1 MEEKKEMKK
10 GKLKKFLAMFSSF
23 AIGCSTLFMLTGCP
37 DPVPVPDFNYTI
49 GSEDSDRLEYE
60 TDGAAVRLKLYPIEY
75 YVDNFY
81 VNYIENVTDDVIYE
95 KDVDY
100 EIDTGN
106 VSSFGRYEVKFLANH
121 TKTCT
126 YVIYCSS
133 SENTKAKDCLK
144 KTFKIIVDGAEEY
157 ETPKITTQPVS
168 ATYYYK
174 ESSSGPYYSDKEC
187 TKSVTIAAL
196 TVVAEIS
203 KGEMNYQ
210 WYKDAS
216 AIVDATVSSYT
227 PTAAGSYY
235 VVVSNKD
242 HAASCV
248 TSNTAKVVLSNANN
262 PTPEITTDIASTSY
276 DKIGEAATLAVVATV
291 DASVTPDLHYQWYKD
306 GVVIDGSTASSYK
319 PTAFGS
325 YYVEIWNVFNSEE
338 SEHITSSV
346 AVISE
351 KAAKLKP
358 ITPSEATR
366 VSYDATNGNELEVSF
381 SCNIDVDEISYQWYF
396 VEGEQ
401 ASSENSEIIPGATT
415 TKYTATEP
423 GTYFCKASVV
433 SKYDSSNTCIMESY
447 HYYVVEEEL
456 EGTGSIGFDFN

>member
-1 MEEKKEMKK
+1 MKK

-37 DPVPVPDFNYTI
+37 EPVPVPDFNYTI
-49 GSEDSDRLEYE
+49 GSADSDQLEYE
-60 TDGAAVRLKLYPIEY
+60 TDGAASRLKLYPIEY

-81 VNYIENVTDDVIYE
+81 VISIENDTDVVTYE
-95 KDVDY
+95 KGVDY

-126 YVIYCSS
+126 YTIYCSS
-133 SENTKAKDCLK
+133 SENTKPKDCLK
-144 KTFKIIVDGAEEY
+144 KTFKIIVNGAEEY
-157 ETPKITTQPVS
+157 ETPKITTQPLS

-174 ESSSGPYYSDKEC
+174 DSSSGPYYSDKEC

-210 WYKDAS
+210 WY
-216 AIVDATVSSYT
+216 DATGAISGATTSSYP

-248 TSNTAKVVLSNANN
+248 TSDTAKVVLSNANN
-262 PTPEITTDIASTSY
+262 PTPEITTDIASVSY
-276 DKIGEAATLAVVATV
+276 DKIAEAATLTVVATV
-291 DASVTPDLHYQWYKD
+291 DASPDLHYQWYKD
-306 GVVIDGSTASSYK
+306 GVVIDGATESSYK
-319 PTAFGS
+319 PTEFGS
-325 YYVEIWNVFNSEE
+325 YYVEIWNVLNSEE

-358 ITPSEATR
+358 ITPSAATR

-381 SCNIDVDEISYQWYF
+381 SCNIDVDEILYQWYY

-415 TKYTATEP
+415 TKYTATKL

-433 SKYDSSNTCIMESY
+433 SKYDSSNTCNVESY

-456 EGTGSIGFDFN
+456 KGTGSIGFDFN